1 MRWLDNLISGIF
13 PGLAYKREAYRLGL
27 KELREAYDGGDSSRL
42 NRSWNASNVSAQLT
56 DTWSRD
62 TVRARARDLERN
74 SDMMNSVISA
84 YNRNVVGEGFT
95 LQARTSN
102 ETLNEQIEELW
113 RLWVKRK
120 NCDLTKTQNF
130 NQILRMAERRK
141 RVDGGVLIYKC
152 YTDGGILPF
161 KLQCLEV
168 DELARD
174 QVAPQYKDNKVI
186 DGVEVNQNAT
196 PVGYWIRQ
204 YSLDGFTENK
214 AKFVRATDMIYIFSK
229 NRPSQIR
236 EMSDMSPTI
245 SRIRDVQEFM
255 TAVSVKERIAACLS
269 VFIKKNNPTGLGRTS
284 QVSNDNLDGYN
295 GKRLSPGII
304 QYLDQGD
311 DVYTVNPNGQ
321 ASDATQFVKLQ
332 QQLMGAGQGLSYEAT
347 TRDMSQTNYSS
358 ARQGLIEDNL
368 TYAEDRELIEE
379 IMDEVY
385 ETFII
390 SAVLAG
396 KLKIRDFWEN
406 KDSYFK
412 HEWIHAPKRWIDP
425 AKEANAIM
433 VGLRSGQRTFQQIA
447 AENGR
452 DWKEQID
459 DMAAVIRYGEENG
472 IDLKG
477 IIYGQKE
484 EYAAVE

>member
-1 MRWLDNLISGIF
+1 
-13 PGLAYKREAYRLGL
+13 
-27 KELREAYDGGDSSRL
+27 
-42 NRSWNASNVSAQLT
+42 
-56 DTWSRD
+56 
-62 TVRARARDLERN
+62 
-74 SDMMNSVISA
+74 
-84 YNRNVVGEGFT
+84 
-95 LQARTSN
+95 
-102 ETLNEQIEELW
+102 
-113 RLWVKRK
+113 
-120 NCDLTKTQNF
+120 
-130 NQILRMAERRK
+130 
-141 RVDGGVLIYKC
+141 
-152 YTDGGILPF
+152 
-161 KLQCLEV
+161 
-168 DELARD
+168 
-174 QVAPQYKDNKVI
+174 
-186 DGVEVNQNAT
+186 
-196 PVGYWIRQ
+196 
-204 YSLDGFTENK
+204 
-214 AKFVRATDMIYIFSK
+214 MIYIFSK

-304 QYLDQGD
+304 QYLDHGD

-484 EYAAVE
+484 EYTAVE